1 MADKPIFWV
10 NGNKLPWQEGLVVSD
25 ALKLMNYTFKMLVVK
40 MNGELIKR
48 ENWQITFIPEN
59 ADLKVIHLIS
69 GG

>member
-1 MADKPIFWV
+1 MSDKPVFKV
-10 NGNKLPWQEGLVVSD
+10 NGNQLPWQEGLVVSD

-48 ENWQITFIPEN
+48 ENWQTTSIPEN